1 MARGSWLAGL
11 SKRGPGLFPAAM
23 RREKKKKRMIEKTE
37 ESENNNRSRR
47 SRLFLCDNKGHMIF
61 QPPLQPAGQRFLLSP
76 QHPTPPPTP
85 PNHHHLHLHLLALFC
100 SQSCKDDLPR
110 YKDLIFFLLSC
121 YTEHSNLIRPFD
133 KHLTQSSGLLS
144 RLPTAQG
151 KRLRLT
157 NFHPQFSLF

>member
-1 MARGSWLAGL
+1 MARGSWPA
-11 SKRGPGLFPAAM
+11 SAKRGARFISCSHAG
-23 RREKKKKRMIEKTE
+23 RKKRMIEKTE

-47 SRLFLCDNKGHMIF
+47 LRLFLCDNKGHMIF

-76 QHPTPPPTP
+76 RHPPPLHHHHH
-85 PNHHHLHLHLLALFC
+85 NHHLLHALFC